1 MTIPVV
7 VVDDEVA
14 DRYLV
19 KRRLTKIEEF
29 GELIEISSG
38 DKFLEQFFNGMPLS
52 HIDDAP
58 LLVLMD
64 INMPGRD
71 GFQTIKEVQR
81 RVAEGQGPISI
92 IVMMFTSSSDVRDQ
106 ERADELNIIKGYIS
120 KPLDS
125 DGISYILDIYKS
137 ETAECNI

>member
-19 KRRLTKIEEF
+19 KRRLTKIDEF

-52 HIDDAP
+52 HIDNAP

-71 GFQTIKEVQR
+71 GFQTIEEVQR
-81 RVAEGQGPISI
+81 RIAEGRGPISI

-106 ERADELNIIKGYIS
+106 ERADELDIIKGYIS

-125 DGISYILDIYKS
+125 DGISHILDIYKS
-137 ETAECNI
+137 ETAKCNI